1 MKSETRLKLAIIIA
15 TIFMLVE
22 IVGGYIAE
30 SLAIYSDAA
39 HLLSDIAGFAIALYA
54 ATASKRP
61 KCNLRTFGYDRAE
74 VLGAL
79 CSIFFLWIVTLYLL
93 FLAAFRAID
102 WFIGKDVPINGKVM
116 FYTAV
121 FGVFVNIVLIYVFH
135 AEHGGL
141 THCHDHGNQYEM
153 VSPSEG
159 SCSGNHDIEDS
170 LGHQNNHDHSH
181 SGQQVASYQGQ
192 NLPAN
197 SNNSNSSISNE
208 LTPMLPSRQSH
219 DHSHEHGHNS
229 IDHDHSNH
237 QHNHKVESNHNHDHS
252 HGHGHDSNVAAAA
265 LHVLTDMI
273 QSIGVAI
280 AGALVWWKPNWQIAD
295 PLCTLMFSLLVMYS
309 TLPLFF
315 SEMNILMEGA
325 PAHVSTFYF
334 AYLIQ

>member
-1 MKSETRLKLAIIIA
+1 MNSETRLKLAIIIA

-22 IVGGYIAE
+22 IAGGYIAE

-54 ATASKRP
+54 AMASKRP

-93 FLAAFRAID
+93 FLATFRAID
-102 WFIGKDVPINGKVM
+102 WFIGNDVPINGKIM
-116 FYTAV
+116 FYTAL

-141 THCHDHGNQYEM
+141 THCHDHE
-153 VSPSEG
+153 SPPHENCNG
-159 SCSGNHDIEDS
+159 SHDIEIQQLS
-170 LGHQNNHDHSH
+170 HDHSH
-181 SGQQVASYQGQ
+181 SGQVASYQGQ
-192 NLPAN
+192 SLPVSSTNGN
-197 SNNSNSSISNE
+197 SLSSNE
-208 LTPMLPSRQSH
+208 LTPMLPSSQSH
-219 DHSHEHGHNS
+219 DHSHEHGHNN

-237 QHNHKVESNHNHDHS
+237 QHNHKIESNHNHDHS

-325 PAHVSTFYF
+325 PAHVSMFCF
-334 AYLIQ
+334 IFLIQSRNLHFILD